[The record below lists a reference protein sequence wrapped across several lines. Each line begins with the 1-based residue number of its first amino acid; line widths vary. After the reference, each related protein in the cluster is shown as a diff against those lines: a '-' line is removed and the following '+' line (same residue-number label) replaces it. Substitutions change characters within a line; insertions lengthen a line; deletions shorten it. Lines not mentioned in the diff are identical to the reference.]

1 MAAPTLIAWLGT
13 GITPAALLAIG
24 GVVNAFPMKWA
35 DNKLFGVVT
44 IKAVIGYLSI
54 ASAIILTVWK

>member
-35 DNKLFGVVT
+35 DNKLGPITV
-44 IKAVIGYLSI
+44 KAVIGYASI
-54 ASAIILTVWK
+54 VSAVLLTVWK